1 MTITRLG
8 ERLYMVE
15 DTPMISPTDIE
26 TRAAIEFYV
35 AECANLTH
43 EVVMGYGLKKKSS
56 IVTQLRRALT
66 LAETLDGD

>member
-26 TRAAIEFYV
+26 TRAAIEF
-35 AECANLTH
+35 
-43 EVVMGYGLKKKSS
+43 
-56 IVTQLRRALT
+56 LRRRVRQLNPRSRHGLRTEEEIQHRYTA
-66 LAETLDGD
+66 APRPHISGDP